1 MVNNKMTKC
10 KIILYILTLGAITP
24 IGTIVG
30 MVLTYEAETAADA
43 TQSMA
48 VGVLQVKF
56 MD

>member
-10 KIILYILTLGAITP
+10 KILLYILTLGAITP